1 MTNKSN
7 LYGKYLETLNDIQSS
22 LNELNINNKKEII
35 NILNNRKYFPKGKDQ
50 YLNSLNLKNITKD
63 KYLKENDKLRKLDK
77 DKNRLIKQKKI
88 INEKD
93 NYLYGNNIKKLKPY
107 KCGKVYCFCYIDK
120 YPLITIGPQYCYPI
134 ILFLLN
140 NIIFILVNKYM
151 LYKYNILFKIL
162 DILLII
168 VVNFSHLY
176 TTFIN
181 EGIPKRVWFLS
192 NNIIN
197 YLIEDENFY
206 SEFNTNKYQIC
217 RKCNILIDKS
227 LKISHCDLCNLCCEF
242 YDHHCPWIGKCIG
255 RNNIFCFKI
264 FIFSNIIF
272 IIYNIILFFIVLIN
286 KFKK

>member
-1 MTNKSN
+1 MTNN
-7 LYGKYLETLNDIQSS
+7 LNGKYLEIINDTKSS
-22 LNELNINNKKEII
+22 FNELNIDNKNEII
-35 NILNNRKYFPKGKDQ
+35 NILNNKKYFPKKKDK
-50 YLNSLNLKNITKD
+50 NLGSSNIENNNKD
-63 KYLKENDKLRKLDK
+63 KYLKENDKLKKINR
-77 DKNRLIKQKKI
+77 DKNRIIKQKKI
-88 INEKD
+88 LKEKD
-93 NYLYGNNIKKLKPY
+93 NYLYGNNLKKINPY
-107 KCGKVYCFCYIDK
+107 KCGNVYCFFYIDK
-120 YPLITIGPQYCYPI
+120 YPLITIGPQYYYPI
-134 ILFLLN
+134 ILFIVN

-264 FIFSNIIF
+264 FIFSNILF
-272 IIYNIILFFIVLIN
+272 IISNIILLLFIVLIN
-286 KFKK
+286 IFKN